1 VAVPLGAQRRAALAE
16 RTDDDALPA
25 EAHRRRATRI
35 RPTTLIVLLLTLA
48 ALLSRI
54 YTTNSLAGEPT
65 SDEYLY
71 AVNARDLAR
80 AWLDG
85 QAMSLSDLTVEG
97 RSVAVEAAAL
107 SFVLPWDPLTVGRT
121 LQALLNALCIP
132 MTFVLGR
139 RIGLPRMAAVA
150 AALVLMGIPEFQ
162 ELAWRFWTD
171 SQATLVCMVYLAAL
185 ASFARRPSVVS
196 GGVALVGLLLLV
208 LTKESAAV
216 TFSPFLA
223 VAAAIPPSRR
233 WGGSLRISLGIV
245 AVVVCVVLAGVVAVL
260 TLTPLDLLLRSPL
273 LEKTFGAGPLILSSV
288 RESIPRLPAYGQQLT
303 TIMGPRELGSGPLWA
318 ILVGYAWV
326 LGQAAVALLVK
337 LMRSPHPRPLP
348 KGEGVWVLG
357 WVVAALAWTPAIA
370 TPVRDLGLL
379 GQADPYVAVAASG
392 LLAAI
397 GSIGAYLRGSRLPGW
412 GVALIGLVSVAVLSE
427 RLVISVTPLVASA
440 ALTFRSLMPIV
451 PLYALLAGGG
461 IWVAAGALALLAPS
475 PPSARSALT
484 LVATLLLLIFWT
496 PLLRE
501 RLSTD
506 PLLGRIADRGADVS
520 KAEGLRQEMLVEA
533 QDWLKANLSPT
544 DVIIV
549 GPGLLRQLA
558 WYADLGVDGMDRL
571 VDLNSQPRTEEQKRQ
586 YIVDRVGPTGAEYV
600 VDFNVNWTDP
610 TSDAARQWRLTF
622 ETLSGRGNLEV
633 VYVRRDRF
641 GYPVFYVL
649 RNHGYALRP
658 PDSVPAGS

>member
-1 VAVPLGAQRRAALAE
+1 
-16 RTDDDALPA
+16 
-25 EAHRRRATRI
+25 
-35 RPTTLIVLLLTLA
+35 
-48 ALLSRI
+48 
-54 YTTNSLAGEPT
+54 
-65 SDEYLY
+65 
-71 AVNARDLAR
+71 
-80 AWLDG
+80 
-85 QAMSLSDLTVEG
+85 
-97 RSVAVEAAAL
+97 
-107 SFVLPWDPLTVGRT
+107 VLPWDPLTVGRT

-150 AALVLMGIPEFQ
+150 AALVLMAIPEFQ

-171 SQATLVCMVYLAAL
+171 SQATLVCMIYLAAL
-185 ASFARRPSVVS
+185 ASFARRPSVL
-196 GGVALVGLLLLV
+196 AGLLALAGLSLLV

-216 TFSPFLA
+216 TFTPFLA
-223 VAAAIPPSRR
+223 VAAAIPLSRR
-233 WGGSLRISLGIV
+233 WSSSLRISLGV
-245 AVVVCVVLAGVVAVL
+245 GGVVLALALLGLVALL
-260 TLTPLDLLLRSPL
+260 TLAPTDLVRNPL

-288 RESIPRLPAYGQQLT
+288 RESIPRLPAYAQQLT
-303 TIMGPRELGSGPLWA
+303 TILGPRELGTGALWA
-318 ILVGYAWV
+318 IMVGYAWV
-326 LGQAAVALLVK
+326 LTQAGVALAIAV
-337 LMRSPHPRPLP
+337 PRWNL
-348 KGEGVWVLG
+348 WVLG

-370 TPVRDLGLL
+370 TPARDLGLL

-397 GSIGAYLRGSRLPGW
+397 GAIGAYLRGARLPGW
-412 GVALIGLVSVAVLSE
+412 GVALVGMVTLAVLSE
-427 RLVISVTPLVASA
+427 RLVISVTPLVANA

-451 PLYALLAGGG
+451 PLFALVAGAG
-461 IWVAAGALALLAPS
+461 IWAAAGALALLVPTS
-475 PPSARSALT
+475 PSARSAMTFVAAVL
-484 LVATLLLLIFWT
+484 LVVFWT

-586 YIVDRVGPTGAEYV
+586 YVLDRVGPTGADYV

-610 TSDAARQWRLTF
+610 TSDAARQWRQTF
-622 ETLSGRGNLEV
+622 ETLSGRSNLEV
-633 VYVRRDRF
+633 VYLRRDRF

-649 RNHGYALRP
+649 RNHGYAPRP
-658 PDSVPAGS
+658 GDSVPAGA